1 MTLPIDLKQKIITL
15 PTNKL
20 NGLYVKH
27 NKEDDNI
34 TIINSSNELRYIT
47 IDRQFI
53 LFKDKQF
60 ISLVNKGTLVKGEIS
75 FTVAG
80 KLTFLNSELEVP
92 LSNLECFKIVLI
104 LKANTEV
111 KIKQFTYY
119 ITKKSKFDNPVST
132 ADTLIISPGY
142 PSSAN
147 LYNFCFVHTSI
158 KAFTNHNIKPEVFC
172 HDYNNSFVN
181 EFDGIKVYYN
191 SLSFLKN
198 IITNSNFKRVIIHFI
213 NEELQDIIDSIIL
226 YYGIKI
232 YCYTHG
238 AEILYRY
245 QESFCMAYGWMYNPY
260 VTPQRMRTKD
270 LMYKKYAN
278 NNNIKWIFVSNWLKA
293 ESEKYIN
300 TNFNNFAIIPN
311 GIDTDIF
318 KYVKKYSNDRLNIFT
333 LRKFDNYNNY
343 ALDIVIETITILQ
356 NKEFFNQLNFFIY
369 GDGVLFKDFS
379 EKIRLPNV
387 HFIQGFH
394 THAQI
399 SELHKNC
406 GIIFHPT
413 RLDSMGVSS
422 LEGVSSGLVLVSS
435 NVCGVPEFI
444 NPSYGTLSNDIENP
458 KSYANIIEDLF
469 YNPDR
474 FLELSEKMSYD
485 VSSKFSR
492 KMILEKELQLFQNE
506 QEFYIKP
513 IEHEQIKLLCIC
525 VPVYNIERYLPRC
538 LNSILSCENKHLLEI
553 LVINDGSTDN
563 TQSIAEEY
571 QNKFPTIV
579 TLINQ
584 SNKGHGGAVN
594 TGIKHT
600 KSKYFKIVDGDDW
613 IDTQGLDNFLKYLNM
628 FDVDLILHELSYD
641 MLANSAIRS
650 EDCYTHLLSKQ
661 ILIFD
666 QIKFDYWG
674 PILSTS
680 TYKTDIL
687 KKSNMILTEKCFY
700 VDMEYNAKAIQ
711 YVKQVLYLDIP
722 LYKYYIGRPAQS
734 IAATGFK
741 IHDHEKIIL
750 NILSY
755 LQTNDATLYNKRL
768 IMNKMLFHMLKG
780 HRDRILQVSPLS
792 KTNLEFFKKV
802 KDINNIINWD
812 INSHDISR
820 ELDNYLSKMRLVT
833 VIDIKFDKCFSYIKL
848 FIKNLLIAPYTLG
861 LFTYKILNT
870 YDIYYFN
877 KYTKILAN
885 ILMLPKKI
893 ASIILKR

>member
-1 MTLPIDLKQKIITL
+1 MKHPIDLKQKIVML
-15 PTNKL
+15 PTYKL
-20 NGLYVKH
+20 NGLYVEH

-34 TIINSSNELRYIT
+34 TIINSSNELRSIT

-60 ISLVNKGTLVKGEIS
+60 ISLVNKGALVKGEVS

-80 KLTFLNSELEVP
+80 KLMFLNSELEVP
-92 LSNLECFKIVLI
+92 LSNLECFKIALI

-119 ITKKSKFDNPVST
+119 ITKKSKSDNPVST
-132 ADTLIISPGY
+132 ADTLVISPGY
-142 PSSAN
+142 PSSAT
-147 LYNFCFVHTSI
+147 LYNFSFVHTSI

-191 SLSFLKN
+191 SLSFLKQL
-198 IITNSNFKRVIIHFI
+198 IANSNFKRVIIHFI
-213 NEELQDIIDSIIL
+213 SEELQDIIDSVIL

-232 YCYTHG
+232 YCYIHG
-238 AEILYRY
+238 AEALYRY
-245 QESFCMAYGWMYNPY
+245 QESFCMAYDGTYNPY
-260 VTPQRMRTKD
+260 ITAQQMRTKD
-270 LMYKKYAN
+270 LMYKKYADN
-278 NNNIKWIFVSNWLKA
+278 KNIQWIFVSNWIKS
-293 ESEKYIN
+293 ESEKCIN
-300 TNFNNFAIIPN
+300 TNFNNYAIIPN

-318 KYVKKYSNDRLNIFT
+318 KYVKKCPDNRLNIFT

-369 GDGVLFKDFS
+369 GDGFLFKGFS
-379 EKIRLPNV
+379 KKIQSPNI
-387 HFIQGFH
+387 HFIQGFYTH
-394 THAQI
+394 TQI
-399 SELHKNC
+399 SELHKSC

-435 NVCGVPEFI
+435 NIAAISEFT

-458 KSYANIIEDLF
+458 QSYANIIEDLF

-474 FLELSEKMSYD
+474 FLELSASMSYD
-485 VSSKFSR
+485 VASKFSR
-492 KMILEKELQLFQNE
+492 KVILEKELQLFQNE

-513 IEHEQIKLLCIC
+513 IEHQQIKLLCIC
-525 VPVYNIERYLPRC
+525 IPVYNIEHYLPRC
-538 LNSILSCENKHLLEI
+538 LNSILSCKNKHLLEI
-553 LVINDGSTDN
+553 LVINDGSTDA
-563 TQSIAEEY
+563 TQSVAEEY

-584 SNKGHGGAVN
+584 SNKGHGGAIN
-594 TGIKHT
+594 TAIEHT

-613 IDTQGLDNFLKYLNM
+613 VDTQGLDNFLKYLNM
-628 FDVDLILHELSYD
+628 FEADLILHELSYD
-641 MLANSAIRS
+641 ILANSTINN
-650 EDCYTHLLSKQ
+650 EYCYIQIPSKQ

-666 QIKFDYWG
+666 QIEFGYWG

-687 KKSNMILTEKCFY
+687 KKSNIRLTEKCSY

-711 YVKQVLYLDIP
+711 YVKHVLYLDIP
-722 LYKYYIGRPAQS
+722 LYKYHIGRPNQS
-734 IAATGFK
+734 IAATAFK

-750 NILSY
+750 NILNY
-755 LQTNDATLYNKRL
+755 LQTHDSCLYNKRL
-768 IMNKMLFHMLKG
+768 IINKLLFPMLKG
-780 HRDRILQVSPLS
+780 HRDRILQISPLS
-792 KTNLEFFKKV
+792 KTNLEFFKKI
-802 KDINNIINWD
+802 KDINNIVNWN

-820 ELDNYLSKMRLVT
+820 EIDNYLSKMRLVT
-833 VIDIKFDKCFSYIKL
+833 VIDIKFNKCFNYIKL
-848 FIKNLLIAPYTLG
+848 FIKSLLMVPYTLG
-861 LFTYKILNT
+861 LFIYKILNT

-877 KYTKILAN
+877 KYAKILASM
-885 ILMLPKKI
+885 LMLPKKI